1 MRALTST
8 IVAAGRMSPK
18 TSPWTGDDLGDR
30 AMSVTN
36 IRVRTTSARLNPAS
50 LEGRAR

>member
-8 IVAAGRMSPK
+8 IVDAGRVAPK
-18 TSPWTGDDLGDR
+18 VSPWTGMTSDAR

-36 IRVRTTSARLNPAS
+36 IGSARRPPD
-50 LEGRAR
+50 